1 MENLVVNDILTTINT
16 DQQVRRA
23 LARKDHKWF
32 FSLYLSEYIAYP
44 AAPFHDELF
53 KLSQDNTVRLLVVI
67 AFRESAKSTIMSLS
81 LPIWSI
87 LGNDQRKFVLI
98 LSQTQAQA
106 KMHMSNLRNELEN
119 NELLKVDLGPF
130 HEQAETWGATTLVIP
145 KHNARIM
152 IASSEQSVR
161 GLRHGPHRPDLI
173 ICDDVEDIAST
184 KTKEGRDRAY
194 QWLTSEILPLGSRN
208 TKVVVIGNL
217 LHEDSLLKRL
227 EADIN
232 EGRRYGEFRK
242 YPIIG
247 EDGKSL
253 WPGKYPDRASL
264 GDQKKVVGDERA
276 WAREYLLT
284 IISDLDQVIK
294 PEWIQKYDELPNN
307 GLRYTTISIDL
318 AISERDTA
326 DCTAMIPARVYGYG
340 HNMKI
345 YILPNI
351 VNQRMDFPKTI
362 KKVRQLYEAVGGS
375 SHSAELLIEDVGYQ
389 GSLPQE
395 LRRMGYPARSYKI
408 HGQDKHARLALAGY
422 PIQNGTVLFPRC
434 GAEQLIQQIVY
445 FGVEKH
451 DDLAD
456 ALSMLVNDTVDRNRK
471 KPRVFSFKPPG
482 F

>member
-1 MENLVVNDILTTINT
+1 MSQEILVTISQ

-23 LARKDHKWF
+23 LAREDHKWF
-32 FSLYLSEYIAYP
+32 FSLYMPEYISYP
-44 AAPFHDELF
+44 AAPFHHELF
-53 KLSQDNTVRLLVVI
+53 RLSQDESAKLVVVI

-87 LGNDQRKFVLI
+87 IGKLDKKFVLI
-98 LSQTQAQA
+98 LSQTQTQA

-119 NELLKVDLGPF
+119 NELLKADLGPF

-145 KHNARIM
+145 RHNARIM

-173 ICDDVEDIAST
+173 IADDVEDIAST
-184 KTKEGRDRAY
+184 KTKEGRDRTY
-194 QWLTSEILPLGSRN
+194 QWFTNEILPLGSRN

-253 WPGKYPDRASL
+253 WPGKYPDQNTL
-264 GDQKKVVGDERA
+264 DEQKKTVGDEQA

-284 IISDLDQVIK
+284 IISDLDQVIQ
-294 PEWIQKYDELPNN
+294 PGWIQYYDELPSD
-307 GLRYTTISIDL
+307 GLRYTTIGIDL

-326 DCTAMIPARVYGYG
+326 DCTAMIPARVYGHG
-340 HNMKI
+340 EDMKI

-351 VNQRMDFPKTI
+351 VNHRMAFPKTI
-362 KKVRQLYEAVGGS
+362 AKVQELYEAVGGR
-375 SHSAELLIEDVGYQ
+375 SHSTELLIEDVGYQ
-389 GSLPQE
+389 GALPQQ
-395 LRRMGYPARSYKI
+395 LQKMNYPARSYKI
-408 HGQDKHARLALAGY
+408 HGQDKHARLTLAGY
-422 PIQNGTVLFPRC
+422 PVQNGTVLFPRK

-456 ALSMLVNDTVDRNRK
+456 AFSMLVNDTVERNRNK
-471 KPRVFSFKPPG
+471 LRTWSIKPEMFR
-482 F
+482 

>member
-1 MENLVVNDILTTINT
+1 MKTNLIEAVSN

-23 LARKDHKWF
+23 LARQDHKWF
-32 FSLYLSEYIAYP
+32 FSLYLSEYIGYR

-53 KLSQDNTVRLLVVI
+53 KLSQDDDVSLLVVI
-67 AFRESAKSTIMSLS
+67 AFRESAKSTMMSLS

-87 LGNDQRKFVLI
+87 IGKPQKKFVLI

-119 NELLKVDLGPF
+119 NDLLKADLGPF

-145 KHNARIM
+145 NHNARIM
-152 IASSEQSVR
+152 IASAEQSVR

-194 QWLTSEILPLGSRN
+194 QWFTNEILPLGSRG

-232 EGRRYGEFRK
+232 EDRRYGEFRK

-247 EDGKSL
+247 EDGTSV
-253 WPGKYPDRASL
+253 WPGKYPNQASL
-264 GDQKKVVGDERA
+264 DEQKKTVGDEQA

-284 IISDLDQVIK
+284 IISNLDQVIK
-294 PEWIQKYDELPNN
+294 QEWIQRYDELPND

-318 AISERDTA
+318 AISEKDTA
-326 DCTAMIPARVYGYG
+326 DCTAMIPARVYGRG
-340 HNMKI
+340 ENMKI

-362 KKVRQLYEAVGGS
+362 EKVQKLYEAVGGNS
-375 SHSAELLIEDVGYQ
+375 CSTELLIEDVGYQ

-422 PIQNGTVLFPRC
+422 PIQRGTVLFPRR